1 MTEAALTEDGSL
13 PAAAARPTPADG
25 PNARRI
31 GEKLRFCMVTTFYP
45 PFHAGG
51 DAIYVQALARALRRE
66 GHDVEVVHCEDA
78 FRMRGARTRE
88 TASKGDPDGVVA
100 HRLKHPL
107 GLLSPL
113 YTQQTGRPG
122 LKRHSLSAILDRGFD
137 VIHFHNISLVGGP
150 CVLGMGRARV
160 RLYTPHDYWLICPTH
175 IFWKNRQRAC
185 DRPTC
190 WTCCIRSGI
199 PPQLWRLSNLI
210 ARELEHVN
218 LLLAPSEFAAGKH
231 REAGITRPIE
241 VLANFSRFDP
251 GPSFKRVNPE
261 RPRFL
266 FVGRI
271 IAAKGIGP
279 LVELFA
285 QLPEYDL
292 WVAGEG
298 DLLDA
303 LVNRCRNVANIR
315 FLGQVETADLAA
327 LYGAATATIIPSL
340 VPEVLALVML
350 ESFAHGT
357 PVISFDVGGLGGA
370 LRTSG
375 AGILCRDMAELTAAV
390 HRLAS
395 DSELGHRLGSM
406 GRKAYLER
414 YTEQAHV
421 AAYLGHVKT
430 LLANRVQPQAS

>member
-1 MTEAALTEDGSL
+1 MQ
-13 PAAAARPTPADG
+13 ADG
-25 PNARRI
+25 PNWCRI
-31 GEKLRFCMVTTFYP
+31 GEKMRFCMVTTFYP

-51 DAIYVQALARALRRE
+51 DAIYVQALARALRHE

-78 FRMRGARTRE
+78 FRVREARTRE
-88 TASKGDPDGVVA
+88 PAAKVGDRDDIVA
-100 HRLKHPL
+100 HRLRHPL
-107 GLLSPL
+107 GFLSPL

-122 LKRHSLSAILDRGFD
+122 LKRHSLRVILDRDFD

-150 CVLGMGRARV
+150 CVLGMGQARV
-160 RLYTPHDYWLICPTH
+160 RLYTLHDYWLLCPTH

-210 ARELEHVN
+210 GRELEHVD

-251 GPSFKRVNPE
+251 TPAFKRVNPE

-271 IAAKGIGP
+271 IAPKGIGP
-279 LVELFA
+279 LVDLFTE
-285 QLPEYDL
+285 LPEYEL

-298 DLLDA
+298 DLLDT
-303 LVNRCRNVANIR
+303 LVRRCRNVANIR
-315 FLGQVETADLAA
+315 FLGQVDTAQLPA

-357 PVISFDVGGLGGA
+357 PVISFDTGGFGDV
-370 LRTSG
+370 LRATG
-375 AGILCRDMAELTAAV
+375 AGILCRDMAELKSAV
-390 HRLAS
+390 HGLAS
-395 DSELGHRLGSM
+395 DPELGQRLGSL
-406 GRKAYLER
+406 GRMAYLER
-414 YTEQAHV
+414 YTERAHV
-421 AAYLGHVKT
+421 AAYLGHVKE
-430 LLANRVQPQAS
+430 LLANSTQRRAS